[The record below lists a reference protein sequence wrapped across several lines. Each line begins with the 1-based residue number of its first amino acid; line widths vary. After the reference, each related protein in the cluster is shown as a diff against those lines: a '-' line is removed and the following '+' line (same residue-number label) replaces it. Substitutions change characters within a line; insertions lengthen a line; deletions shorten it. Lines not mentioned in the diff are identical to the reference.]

1 MMTRWGAC
9 RASRLLRT
17 GCRVPIGA
25 GRTLRDGMTAQ
36 RASAL
41 GPKPA
46 WTGCLVAA

>member
-1 MMTRWGAC
+1 MMTGWVACGA
-9 RASRLLRT
+9 SLLLRT
-17 GCRVPIGA
+17 GCRGPIGA

-36 RASAL
+36 RAAAL